1 MINLSQQMRLGLK
14 LTPQQVQYLKLL
26 QLPTMAL
33 EQRIKTEL
41 ELNPLLE
48 TNEELEQTLEQEE
61 PDEAAADSTDD
72 KSEEKPEEKADE
84 KPDATEDSYTL
95 DDYLN
100 DDLAG
105 YKSPEAYRAQDEDEE
120 YERPIASSVPMSERM
135 LNQFRLQSQ
144 DDTEFLIAEEIIGNV
159 DEDGYLRR
167 DLSLI
172 VQDLNLSFGLEI
184 TMEQAEQTLKRIQLL
199 DPPGIAARNLQ
210 ECLIS
215 QARTIHCDAHIKE
228 LALRILE
235 THFDDLKLKRFDNL
249 ASDLHIGLET
259 LKKVIDLIQRLNP
272 KPGEGE
278 FSAQENYITPDFI
291 VENDE
296 GDFIITLN
304 DRSLPTLRINKAY
317 RDLVAPKSK
326 KTSKEAKD
334 FIKQKFES
342 AKWFIASIH
351 QRRET
356 LLKVMRAIVERQ
368 KLWFSEGEVL
378 KPMIY
383 KDVAEVV
390 GVDISTI
397 SRVVN
402 SKYVQTEFG
411 VHSLKRF
418 FTSGLETE
426 SGEDVSNQV
435 IKQRI
440 KDIIEAEDPK
450 KPLNDDKIAAMVGG
464 QGVKIARRTVAKYRE
479 QMGIPIAR
487 MRKKI

>member
-48 TNEELEQTLEQEE
+48 TVEELEQEVEQAETEEAVAETPEE
-61 PDEAAADSTDD
+61 PKETNEA
-72 KSEEKPEEKADE
+72 
-84 KPDATEDSYTL
+84 EDSYTL

-100 DDLAG
+100 DDAAG
-105 YKSPEAYRAQDEDEE
+105 YKTPELSRAQDEEEE
-120 YERPIASSVPMSERM
+120 YERPIASAVPMSER
-135 LNQFRLQSQ
+135 LLSQLRLQIDS
-144 DDTEFLIAEEIIGNV
+144 DTGFLIAEEIIGNV

-167 DLSLI
+167 DLDLV
-172 VQDLNLSFGLEI
+172 VQDLNLTFGMEI
-184 TMEQAEQTLKRIQLL
+184 PLTQAEEVLRKIQLL

-210 ECLIS
+210 ECLIAQVRVS
-215 QARTIHCDAHIKE
+215 KAEATIKE
-228 LALRILE
+228 LALKVLQV
-235 THFDDLKLKRFDNL
+235 HFEDLKLKRFENL
-249 ASDLHIGLET
+249 SSNLHIGMET
-259 LKKVIDLIQRLNP
+259 LKKVIELIQHLNP

-291 VENDE
+291 VENDDGE
-296 GDFIITLN
+296 FLISLH
-304 DRSLPTLRINKAY
+304 DRNMPVLRINKAY
-317 RDLVAPKSK
+317 RDLVAPKGK
-326 KTSKEAKD
+326 KASKEAKD
-334 FIKQKFES
+334 FIKQKFEA

-356 LLKVMRAIVERQ
+356 LLRVMRAIVERQ
-368 KLWFSEGEVL
+368 RQWFEEGEVL

-383 KDVAEVV
+383 KDIAEVV

-426 SGEDVSNQV
+426 SGEDVSNQM

-440 KDIIEAEDPK
+440 KDIISVEDPK
-450 KPLNDDKIAAMVGG
+450 KPLNDDRIAAMVGG
-464 QGVKIARRTVAKYRE
+464 EGVKIARRTVAKYRE

-487 MRKKI
+487 LRKKI

>member
-1 MINLSQQMRLGLK
+1 MRLGLK

-48 TNEELEQTLEQEE
+48 TVEEMDQVEEQTEPGETPDETPEE
-61 PDEAAADSTDD
+61 PVQ
-72 KSEEKPEEKADE
+72 EEKAETKD
-84 KPDATEDSYTL
+84 DDSYTL
-95 DDYLN
+95 EDYIN

-105 YKSPEAYRAQDEDEE
+105 YKSPESYKPQDDEEE
-120 YERPIASSVPMSERM
+120 YERPIASSVPMSER
-135 LNQFRLQSQ
+135 LLGQFRLQCET
-144 DDTEFLIAEEIIGNV
+144 DMDFLIAEEVIGNV

-167 DLSLI
+167 ELALI
-172 VQDLNLSFGLEI
+172 VQDLNLTFGLDI
-184 TMEQAEQTLKRIQLL
+184 PLQQAEDVIKRIQLL

-210 ECLIS
+210 ECLIA
-215 QARTIHCDAHIKE
+215 QVKTLKCDPHIRE
-228 LALRILE
+228 LALKILQV
-235 THFDDLKLKRFDNL
+235 HFEDLKLKRFENL
-249 ASDLHIGLET
+249 ATYLKIGMDT
-259 LKKVIDLIQRLNP
+259 LKTVVELIQRLNP

-291 VENDE
+291 VENDD
-296 GDFIITLN
+296 GDFIISLH
-304 DRSLPTLRINKAY
+304 DRNLPALRINKAY
-317 RDLVAPKSK
+317 RDLVAPKGK
-326 KTSKEAKD
+326 KASKEAKD
-334 FIKQKFES
+334 FIKQKFEA

-356 LLKVMRAIVERQ
+356 LLKVMRAIVDRQ
-368 KLWFSEGEVL
+368 HQWFEEGEVL

-383 KDVAEVV
+383 KDIAEVV

-411 VHSLKRF
+411 VHSLKEF

-426 SGEDVSNQV
+426 SGEDVSNQM
-435 IKQRI
+435 IKHRI
-440 KDIIEAEDPK
+440 KDIIAVEDPK

-464 QGVKIARRTVAKYRE
+464 EGVKIARRTVAKYRE

-487 MRKKI
+487 LRKKI

>member
-48 TNEELEQTLEQEE
+48 TIDEMEQQTEQDEPEEAIAETVE
-61 PDEAAADSTDD
+61 
-72 KSEEKPEEKADE
+72 EEKAENKEDE
-84 KPDATEDSYTL
+84 SYSLEDYI
-95 DDYLN
+95 N

-105 YKSPEAYRAQDEDEE
+105 YKSPESYKPQDEEEE
-120 YERPIASSVPMSERM
+120 YERPLASTVPMSER
-135 LNQFRLQSQ
+135 LLSQFRLQCEN
-144 DDTEFLIAEEIIGNV
+144 DLDFLIAEEIIGNV

-167 DLSLI
+167 ELALI
-172 VQDLNLSFGLEI
+172 VQDLNLTFGLDISLER
-184 TMEQAEQTLKRIQLL
+184 AEEVLKLIQLL
-199 DPPGIAARNLQ
+199 DPPGIAARDLQ
-210 ECLIS
+210 ECLIA
-215 QARTIHCDAHIKE
+215 QVRTTKCDPHIKE
-228 LALRILE
+228 LALKVLQH
-235 THFDDLKLKRFDNL
+235 HFEDLKLKRFENL
-249 ASDLHIGLET
+249 SNGLHVGMDS
-259 LKKVIDLIQRLNP
+259 LKRVIELIQHLNP
-272 KPGEGE
+272 KPGEGQ

-296 GDFIITLN
+296 GDFIISLH
-304 DRSLPTLRINKAY
+304 DRNMPALRINKAY
-317 RDLVAPKSK
+317 RDLVAPKGK
-326 KTSKEAKD
+326 KASKEAKD
-334 FIKQKFES
+334 FIKQKFEA

-351 QRRET
+351 QRRQT
-356 LLKVMRAIVERQ
+356 LMKVMRAIVDRQ
-368 KLWFSEGEVL
+368 RKWFEEGEIL

-383 KDVAEVV
+383 KDIAEVV

-411 VHSLKRF
+411 VHSLKQF

-426 SGEDVSNQV
+426 SGEDVSNRM
-435 IKQRI
+435 IKHRI
-440 KDIIEAEDPK
+440 KDIIEVEDPQ

-464 QGVKIARRTVAKYRE
+464 EGVKIARRTVAKYRE
-479 QMGIPIAR
+479 QLGIPIAR
-487 MRKKI
+487 LRKKI

>member
-48 TNEELEQTLEQEE
+48 TVEELEQVADQVEPEDQAAESQEE
-61 PDEAAADSTDD
+61 IKETGESD
-72 KSEEKPEEKADE
+72 
-84 KPDATEDSYTL
+84 DSYSL
-95 DDYLN
+95 EDYLN

-105 YKSPEAYRAQDEDEE
+105 YKSPESYRNQDEEEE
-120 YERPIASSVPMSERM
+120 YERPIASAIPMSER
-135 LNQFRLQSQ
+135 LLSQYRLQVEN
-144 DDTEFLIAEEIIGNV
+144 DTDFLIAEEIIGNV

-167 DLSLI
+167 ELELV
-172 VQDLNLSFGLEI
+172 VQDLNLTFGLDI
-184 TMEQAEQTLKRIQLL
+184 PLSQAEQVLKKLQLL
-199 DPPGIAARNLQ
+199 EPPGIAARNLQ
-210 ECLIS
+210 ECLIA
-215 QARTIHCDAHIKE
+215 QVKVAKTEPTIKE
-228 LALRILE
+228 LALKVLQL
-235 THFDDLKLKRFDNL
+235 HFEDLKLKRFENL
-249 ASDLHIGLET
+249 STNLRVSMET
-259 LKKVIDLIQRLNP
+259 LKKVIELIQHLNP

-291 VENDE
+291 VENDDGE
-296 GDFIITLN
+296 FIISLH
-304 DRSLPTLRINKAY
+304 DRNLPSLRINKAY
-317 RDLVAPKSK
+317 RDLVAPKGK
-326 KTSKEAKD
+326 KASKEAKE
-334 FIKQKFES
+334 FIKQKFEA

-368 KLWFSEGEVL
+368 RQWFEEGEVL

-411 VHSLKRF
+411 VYSLKEF

-426 SGEDVSNQV
+426 SGEDVSNQM

-440 KDIIEAEDPK
+440 KDIISAEDPK

-464 QGVKIARRTVAKYRE
+464 EGVKIARRTVAKYRE

-487 MRKKI
+487 LRKKI

>member
-48 TNEELEQTLEQEE
+48 TVDEMEQVEEQTE
-61 PDEAAADSTDD
+61 PDEAP
-72 KSEEKPEEKADE
+72 EEPAVEEKAESKD
-84 KPDATEDSYTL
+84 DDSYTL
-95 DDYLN
+95 EDYIN

-105 YKSPEAYRAQDEDEE
+105 YKSPESYKPQDEDEE
-120 YERPIASSVPMSERM
+120 YERPIASSVPMSER
-135 LNQFRLQSQ
+135 LLGQFRLACE
-144 DDTEFLIAEEIIGNV
+144 DDTAFLIAEEIIGNV

-167 DLSLI
+167 DLALI
-172 VQDLNLSFGLEI
+172 VQDINLTFGLDI
-184 TMEQAEQTLKRIQLL
+184 TLERAEETLKLIQLL
-199 DPPGIAARNLQ
+199 DPPGIASRNLQ
-210 ECLIS
+210 ECLIA
-215 QARTIHCDAHIKE
+215 QVKTIKCDAHIKE
-228 LALRILE
+228 LALRILQV
-235 THFDDLKLKRFDNL
+235 HFEDLKLKRFENL
-249 ASDLHIGLET
+249 ASYLKVGMDT
-259 LKKVIDLIQRLNP
+259 LKKVIELIQHLNP

-296 GDFIITLN
+296 GDFIISLH
-304 DRSLPTLRINKAY
+304 DRNLPALRINKAY
-317 RDLVAPKSK
+317 RDLVAPKGK
-326 KTSKEAKD
+326 KASKEAKD
-334 FIKQKFES
+334 FIKQKFEA

-356 LLKVMRAIVERQ
+356 LLKVMRAIVDRQ
-368 KLWFSEGEVL
+368 RQWFEEGETL
-378 KPMIY
+378 RPMIY
-383 KDVAEVV
+383 KDIAEVV

-411 VHSLKRF
+411 VHSLKEF
-418 FTSGLETE
+418 FTSGLETD
-426 SGEDVSNQV
+426 SGEDVSNQT
-435 IKQRI
+435 IKHRI
-440 KDIIEAEDPK
+440 KDIIAVEDPK

-464 QGVKIARRTVAKYRE
+464 EGVKIARRTVAKYRE

-487 MRKKI
+487 LRKKI

>member
-1 MINLSQQMRLGLK
+1 MRLGLK

-48 TNEELEQTLEQEE
+48 TVDEIEQVEEQTDPE
-61 PDEAAADSTDD
+61 EAADDSADDEQIEI
-72 KSEEKPEEKADE
+72 KEKEKE
-84 KPDATEDSYTL
+84 KQKEEDSYTL
-95 DDYLN
+95 EDYIN

-105 YKSPEAYRAQDEDEE
+105 YKSPEAFKPQDDEEE
-120 YERPIASSVPMSERM
+120 YERPITSTVPMSER
-135 LNQFRLQSQ
+135 LLTQFRLQSQ
-144 DDTEFLIAEEIIGNV
+144 NDTEFLIAEEIIGNV

-167 DLSLI
+167 ELALI
-172 VQDLNLSFGLEI
+172 VQDLNLTFGLEI
-184 TMEQAEQTLKRIQLL
+184 NLSLAEEVLKRIQLL
-199 DPPGIAARNLQ
+199 DPPGIAARSLQ

-215 QARTIHCDAHIKE
+215 QVKTIKCDPYIKE
-228 LALRILE
+228 LALKILQLNFE
-235 THFDDLKLKRFDNL
+235 DLKLKRFENL
-249 ASDLHIGLET
+249 SNSLHVGMDT
-259 LKKVIDLIQRLNP
+259 LKKVIELIQRLNP

-291 VENDE
+291 VENDD
-296 GDFIITLN
+296 GDFIISLH
-304 DRSLPTLRINKAY
+304 DRNMPALRINKAY
-317 RDLVAPKSK
+317 RELVAPKGK
-326 KTSKEAKD
+326 KASKEAKD

-356 LLKVMRAIVERQ
+356 LLKVMRAIVDRQ
-368 KLWFSEGEVL
+368 RQWFEEGEVL

-383 KDVAEVV
+383 KDIAEVV

-426 SGEDVSNQV
+426 SGEDVSNQM

-440 KDIIEAEDPK
+440 KDIISTEDTK

-464 QGVKIARRTVAKYRE
+464 EGVKIARRTVAKYRE
-479 QMGIPIAR
+479 QMAIPIAR
-487 MRKKI
+487 LRKKI

>member
-1 MINLSQQMRLGLK
+1 MRLGLK

-48 TNEELEQTLEQEE
+48 TVEEMEQVA
-61 PDEAAADSTDD
+61 DEV
-72 KSEEKPEEKADE
+72 EPEEDSPEAKE
-84 KPDATEDSYTL
+84 EQKESTESDDSYSL

-105 YKSPEAYRAQDEDEE
+105 FKSPELSRAQDEEEE
-120 YERPIASSVPMSERM
+120 YERPIASSVPMSER
-135 LNQFRLQSQ
+135 LLSQLRLQVD
-144 DDTEFLIAEEIIGNV
+144 DDTDFLIAEEIIGNV

-167 DLSLI
+167 ELELI
-172 VQDLNLSFGLEI
+172 VQDLNLTFGLEMSI
-184 TMEQAEQTLKRIQLL
+184 AQAEQVLKKILLL

-210 ECLIS
+210 ECLIAQVKVS
-215 QARTIHCDAHIKE
+215 KTESTIKE
-228 LALRILE
+228 LALKILH
-235 THFDDLKLKRFDNL
+235 THFDDLKLKRFENL
-249 ASDLHIGLET
+249 SNDLHIGMET
-259 LKKVIDLIQRLNP
+259 LKKVIELIQRLNP

-291 VENDE
+291 VENDDGE
-296 GDFIITLN
+296 FIISLH
-304 DRSLPTLRINKAY
+304 DRNLPSLRINKAY
-317 RDLVAPKSK
+317 RDLVAPKGK
-326 KTSKEAKD
+326 KASREAKE
-334 FIKQKFES
+334 FIKQKFEA

-368 KLWFSEGEVL
+368 RQWFEEGEVL

-383 KDVAEVV
+383 KDIAEVV

-426 SGEDVSNQV
+426 SGEDVSNQM

-440 KDIIEAEDPK
+440 KDIIAAEDSK
-450 KPLNDDKIAAMVGG
+450 KPLNDDRIAAMVGSE
-464 QGVKIARRTVAKYRE
+464 GVKIARRTVAKYRE

-487 MRKKI
+487 LRKKI

>member
-61 PDEAAADSTDD
+61 PDETTADTVEEKVD
-72 KSEEKPEEKADE
+72 EKPEEKVEPAD
-84 KPDATEDSYTL
+84 DSYTL
-95 DDYLN
+95 DDYIN

-105 YKSPEAYRAQDEDEE
+105 YKSPEAFRAQDEDEE
-120 YERPIASSVPMSERM
+120 YERPIASSVPMSERL

-144 DDTEFLIAEEIIGNV
+144 NDLEFLIAEEIIGNV

-167 DLSLI
+167 ELALI

-184 TMEQAEQTLKRIQLL
+184 SMEQAELTIKRIQSL

-210 ECLIS
+210 ECLIA
-215 QARTIHCDAHIKE
+215 QARTIQCEAHIKE
-228 LALRILE
+228 LAVRILQH
-235 THFDDLKLKRFDNL
+235 HFDDLKLKRFDNL
-249 ASDLHIGLET
+249 ANDLHIGMET

-356 LLKVMRAIVERQ
+356 LLKVMRAIVDRQ
-368 KLWFSEGEVL
+368 RLWFTEGEVL

-440 KDIIEAEDPK
+440 KDIIEAEDSK

>member
-48 TNEELEQTLEQEE
+48 TNEELEQSLEQEE
-61 PDEAAADSTDD
+61 PGEGAADAADEKPD
-72 KSEEKPEEKADE
+72 EKPEEKSED
-84 KPDATEDSYTL
+84 KTEDSYTL
-95 DDYLN
+95 DDYIS

-120 YERPIASSVPMSERM
+120 YERPIPSSVPMSER
-135 LNQFRLQSQ
+135 LLGQFRLQSQ
-144 DDTEFLIAEEIIGNV
+144 DDTDFLIAEEIIGNV

-167 DLSLI
+167 DLGLI

-184 TMEQAEQTLKRIQLL
+184 TAEQAEVTLKRIQLL

-215 QARTIHCDAHIKE
+215 QARTIKCEAHIKE
-228 LALRILE
+228 LALRVLQQ
-235 THFDDLKLKRFDNL
+235 HFDDLKLKRFDNL
-249 ASDLHIGLET
+249 AADLHVGLDT
-259 LKKVIDLIQRLNP
+259 LKKVIDLIQHLNP

-291 VENDE
+291 VENDD
-296 GDFIITLN
+296 GDFLITLN

-317 RDLVAPKSK
+317 RDLVAPKGK
-326 KTSKEAKD
+326 KASKEAKD

-356 LLKVMRAIVERQ
+356 LLKVMRAIVDRQ
-368 KLWFSEGEVL
+368 RLWFAEGEVL

-383 KDVAEVV
+383 KDIAEVV

-440 KDIIEAEDPK
+440 KDIIETEDSK

>member
-1 MINLSQQMRLGLK
+1 MINLSQQMRLGLR

-48 TNEELEQTLEQEE
+48 TVEEMEQVVDQEE
-61 PDEAAADSTDD
+61 PDETPGDSVD
-72 KSEEKPEEKADE
+72 DE
-84 KPDATEDSYTL
+84 KPDSKEEDSYSL
-95 DDYLN
+95 EDYLN

-105 YKSPEAYRAQDEDEE
+105 YKSPEAYRASDDEEE
-120 YERPIASSVPMSERM
+120 YERPIASSVPMSER
-135 LNQFRLQSQ
+135 LLSQLRLQTIS
-144 DDTEFLIAEEIIGNV
+144 DTEFLIAEEIIGNV

-167 DLSLI
+167 DLELI
-172 VQDLNLSFGLEI
+172 VQDLNLTFGLQI
-184 TMEQAEQTLKRIQLL
+184 TLEQAELVIRQIQLL
-199 DPPGIAARNLQ
+199 DPPGIAARTLQ
-210 ECLIS
+210 ECLLAQVRSAKIDG
-215 QARTIHCDAHIKE
+215 TIKE
-228 LALRILE
+228 LALKILQF
-235 THFDDLKLKRFDNL
+235 HFDDLKLKRFDNL
-249 ASDLHIGLET
+249 SGALHVGMDT
-259 LKKVIDLIQRLNP
+259 LKKVIDVIQHLNP

-291 VENDE
+291 VENDD
-296 GDFIITLN
+296 GDFIISLH
-304 DRSLPTLRINKAY
+304 DRNLPALRINKAY
-317 RDLVAPKSK
+317 RDLVAPKGK
-326 KTSKEAKD
+326 KASKEAKD
-334 FIKQKFES
+334 FVKQKFEA

-368 KLWFSEGEVL
+368 RQWFEEGEVL

-383 KDVAEVV
+383 KDIAEVV

-426 SGEDVSNQV
+426 SGEDVSNQM

-440 KDIIEAEDPK
+440 KDIVAVEDPK
-450 KPLNDDKIAAMVGG
+450 RPLNDDKIAAMVGG
-464 QGVKIARRTVAKYRE
+464 EGVRIARRTVAKYRE

-487 MRKKI
+487 LRKKI